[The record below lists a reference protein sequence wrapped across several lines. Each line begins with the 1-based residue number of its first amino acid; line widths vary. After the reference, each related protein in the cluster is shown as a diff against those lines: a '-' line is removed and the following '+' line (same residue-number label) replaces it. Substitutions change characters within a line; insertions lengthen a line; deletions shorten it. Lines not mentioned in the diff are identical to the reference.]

1 MLSMLKGSSS
11 MVKTIE
17 HGNCQRKA
25 NTVVLVKHDK
35 KDNYGVILILQP
47 LEFNRA
53 HRLKNIS
60 EEN

>member
-1 MLSMLKGSSS
+1 MLYMLKGSSS
-11 MVKTIE
+11 IVKIIE
-17 HGNCQRKA
+17 HGNCQRRA
-25 NTVVLVKHDK
+25 NTVVLVKHDQ

-47 LEFNRA
+47 LEFNKA